1 MLSPGSIVDC
11 GAHQGGEACL
21 YARLAP
27 ARTVHAIEPQGM
39 HISTMARQYGG
50 YLPNLRPLKGA
61 LGSRD
66 RTASVHGAH
75 TPSMLV
81 NVHARPDANASS
93 KHINIH
99 KLDTLYLG
107 GGFFASERLGFAH
120 FDVEGSEE
128 DLLLGAQRVLQRDRP
143 TFTLE
148 LTLRARHAG
157 ATGEF
162 TAARLIREVDRLG
175 YQVLFVPEQC
185 GIPPDC
191 RNVICVPKERVARVP
206 ALVTQHTVPVDASA
220 AYSSG
225 ALLGI
230 PLRRGPPGNETAW
243 KFRREGGGAAA
254 SPPAWGSSQR
264 RLASRALVSSRR

>member
-1 MLSPGSIVDC
+1 M
-11 GAHQGGEACL
+11 
-21 YARLAP
+21 
-27 ARTVHAIEPQGM
+27 
-39 HISTMARQYGG
+39 
-50 YLPNLRPLKGA
+50 
-61 LGSRD
+61 
-66 RTASVHGAH
+66 
-75 TPSMLV
+75 
-81 NVHARPDANASS
+81 
-93 KHINIH
+93 
-99 KLDTLYLG
+99 
-107 GGFFASERLGFAH
+107 
-120 FDVEGSEE
+120 
-128 DLLLGAQRVLQRDRP
+128 
-143 TFTLE
+143 
-148 LTLRARHAG
+148 LRARHAG